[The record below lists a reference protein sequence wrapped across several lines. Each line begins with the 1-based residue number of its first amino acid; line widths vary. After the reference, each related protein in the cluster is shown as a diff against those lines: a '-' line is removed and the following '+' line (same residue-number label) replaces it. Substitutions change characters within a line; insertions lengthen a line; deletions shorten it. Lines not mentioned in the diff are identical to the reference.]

1 MTNPYA
7 IRFILGALLLLA
19 TQTSSAATAREQL
32 VGFLLDVKVLKA
44 DFVQTVVG
52 EYNELVEES
61 EGELALSA
69 PRQFRFEYT
78 QPYPQL
84 LLADGEKLWIYD
96 PDLEQVT
103 VRPQSN
109 EEANSPL
116 TLILEPESLDQTF
129 IVTEGGSEHEL
140 DWLLLTPI
148 AERNDFDRLD
158 LGFDQN
164 GLKVMSYRDPS
175 GLSTRLVFSDWQRD
189 PGLAAD
195 YFAFVPPA
203 GVDVVGLELIDSAN
217 VQPLDD

>member
-1 MTNPYA
+1 ML
-7 IRFILGALLLLA
+7 RVILGVVLVLA
-19 TQTSSAATAREQL
+19 TQTASAATAREQL
-32 VGFLLDVKVLKA
+32 VSFLKDVQVLKA

-52 EYNELVEES
+52 DYGELIEES

-69 PRQFRFEYT
+69 PRQFRFEYR

-103 VRPQSN
+103 VRAQSM

-116 TLILEPESLDQTF
+116 TLILEPESLEQTF
-129 IVTEGGSEHEL
+129 TVTEGGSEHEL
-140 DWLLLTPI
+140 DWLLLTPTE
-148 AERNDFDRLD
+148 ERNDFDRLD
-158 LGFDQN
+158 LGFDGD

-175 GLSTRLVFSDWQRD
+175 GQSTRLVFSNWQRD
-189 PGLAAD
+189 PSLATN
-195 YFAFVPPA
+195 YFAFTPPA
-203 GVDVVGLELIDSAN
+203 GVDVVGLEMLDSAN